1 MREMSRV
8 GLILNQKFRI
18 TNNPRNQ
25 KFCKSTRPLRAIFS
39 LRLFGLDSQQLMTS
53 SRTVYQRIQFLC
65 KRNWTNNNTKRGSRE
80 GLALVQTRLQLFNP
94 AVSLPGIFFFFFLG
108 ARSQVA
114 TKMAPQHRNGRSEL
128 SLVAERS
135 MRFWECMQVFK
146 WSNMEDN
153 M

>member
-65 KRNWTNNNTKRGSRE
+65 KRNWTNNNTKGGSRE

-94 AVSLPGIFFFFFLG
+94 AVSLPGIFFFFC
-108 ARSQVA
+108 ARVH
-114 TKMAPQHRNGRSEL
+114 KLPQ
-128 SLVAERS
+128 
-135 MRFWECMQVFK
+135 K
-146 WSNMEDN
+146 WCHSIETVEANYR
-153 M
+153 

>member
-65 KRNWTNNNTKRGSRE
+65 KRNWTNNNTKGGSRE

-94 AVSLPGIFFFFFLG
+94 AVSLPGIFFFFARAFTSCHENGATASKRQKRIIVSCGTEYEVLG
-108 ARSQVA
+108 MYASI
-114 TKMAPQHRNGRSEL
+114 
-128 SLVAERS
+128 
-135 MRFWECMQVFK
+135 
-146 WSNMEDN
+146 
-153 M
+153 